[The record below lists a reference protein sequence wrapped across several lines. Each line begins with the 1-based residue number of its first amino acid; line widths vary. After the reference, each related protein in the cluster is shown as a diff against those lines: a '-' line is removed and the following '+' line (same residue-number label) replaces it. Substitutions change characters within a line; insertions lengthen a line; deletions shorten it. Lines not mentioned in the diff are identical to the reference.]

1 MDTAV
6 SHEFCAIGFEEPVE
20 EPVEESTVRRSVSP
34 ES

>member
-20 EPVEESTVRRSVSP
+20 ESTVRRSVFP